1 MIVGWVINSAMIILA
16 AATFFKSGIN
26 VDSLDHAETML
37 RPIAGPV
44 SSYIFAIALLFSGIA
59 SSVTAGMA
67 GGTIYT
73 GMFGKAYDVKS
84 RHTAAGVAITLVCGM
99 LCIFF
104 IENTFSALVVSQ
116 MLLSV
121 QLPITVC
128 LQIYLTSSKKV
139 MGAYANSPFDRVSLW
154 LTAGIVI
161 VLNVML
167 LASALH

>member
-1 MIVGWVINSAMIILA
+1 MIILA

-67 GGTIYT
+67 GGTIFA
-73 GMFGKAYDVKS
+73 GMSGKEYDVKT
-84 RHTAAGVAITLVCGM
+84 RHTSAGITVTLVGGL
-99 LCIFF
+99 LCMFF
-104 IENTFSALVVSQ
+104 ITNSFSALLISQ

-139 MGAYANSPFDRVSLW
+139 MGVYANPLPE
-154 LTAGIVI
+154 LIALCLIAGIVI
-161 VLNVML
+161 GLNVML